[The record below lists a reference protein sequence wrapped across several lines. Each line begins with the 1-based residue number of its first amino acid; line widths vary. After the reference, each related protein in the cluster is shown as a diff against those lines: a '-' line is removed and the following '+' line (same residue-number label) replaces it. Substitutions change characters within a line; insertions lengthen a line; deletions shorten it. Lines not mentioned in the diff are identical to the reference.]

1 MSQRAIKKE
10 VSTADYTLWV
20 STEGGWQ
27 ELASNKYYD
36 QPTQVMFRERQ
47 DSEVYTLGGIAYQD
61 YIICLDCGGVIP
73 LSDIDYSLGFKELSW
88 ISVSDEMLG
97 DEKFE
102 NSLDEPAQNEDSNS
116 QEIADNIIYVKASFV
131 IQSSH
136 RDMLYS
142 NSNVYQFPSYY
153 NDYMIDKAIQE
164 YYLDWA
170 KEYYKDIIPES
181 ALERFEE
188 IYEQF
193 GIPQNDYS
201 WVTITAEQYH
211 NYKKN

>member
-1 MSQRAIKKE
+1 MK
-10 VSTADYTLWV
+10 DYY
-20 STEGGWQ
+20 E
-27 ELASNKYYD
+27 
-36 QPTQVMFRERQ
+36 QPTQVMFGVDEGEGIR
-47 DSEVYTLGGIAYQD
+47 TLAGLAYHD
-61 YIICLDCGGVIP
+61 YVICLECGEVLP
-73 LSDIDYSLGFKELSW
+73 LQSGQFDHGFKELPW
-88 ISVSDEMLG
+88 ISLSDECLG

-102 NSLDEPAQNEDSNS
+102 EILDEPAQNEDSNS
-116 QEIADNIIYVKASFV
+116 QEITDNIIYVKASFV
-131 IQSSH
+131 IQSSY

-170 KEYYKDIIPES
+170 KKYYKDIIPES
-181 ALERFEE
+181 ALDRFEE